1 MLSKDHFSMIT
12 RVSLGLLSLVVL
24 MVAAFTIS
32 IVSPVTWGEFP
43 PNLPLHFEAKIAHAQ
58 GGITLTK
65 TASLNVVNQ
74 NPTMPD
80 HEIVYEIILQNGPIT
95 YTSTITD
102 QMVLR
107 DVLPAGT
114 SCVNSSSTNDSVDWA
129 ENNYICLSQGV
140 SVHTLLPN
148 RQLSPNEVV
157 KFTYS
162 VVPTTTDQATLVND
176 LVTLTGGTPDVYINQ
191 PFNVQTLVNAPEWT
205 ISKSANVNTAQ
216 SGDQITYQIT
226 VRNTGSVPTFGS
238 FQITEQ
244 LPNNTTYIPTANGGT
259 LVGTTVTW
267 DFNQVLNV
275 GQSVDVDFTVQVDAG
290 LNNGDKIVNST
301 YCVSGGYVPGQT
313 CGAPVTATIFA
324 PVNIILQKTASPTPE
339 VAVGGL
345 LTYRLT
351 LENDPT
357 SGSNVVGLFVSDV
370 VPDNTDYES
379 HRFISGQD
387 PNLDQAYFDASLDI
401 AIWVINSPVDSG
413 DTVIMELV
421 VRVDDNLANGDV
433 IENSTHEIR
442 PLPGT
447 PPFTMN
453 PAPQPVT
460 TGIRG
465 PTSLDISKTTT
476 RTIVL
481 PTEQIIYTINITN
494 DSTADATSGT
504 ITEVVPQNTTW
515 DSAGSTAGWSCPSIH
530 AGTTCTY
537 DFGNLAADSPTSATF
552 AVRVNPVV
560 SDEVDE
566 IINTAI
572 INYSSANGIPPDLS
586 DNRDTHHL
594 DLAVPGVTLL
604 PSLQEGFAQPGNV
617 LTYSLDVINT
627 GTTDETILITVTNGL
642 FVASPQTMSFSLV
655 GGERREVIF
664 SISIPATAEV
674 GYRDTTGILAA
685 LESND
690 NLSDIATFVTTVAIP
705 PNLGIVK
712 GFYPS
717 ARAGEVITYGLVYIN
732 QVPNSVATGVVITE
746 TLPHFTTYV
755 GDPNLWQ
762 QIPGTRKYRHE
773 VGTLSF
779 EGNSIIF
786 PVKIDD
792 NLPVFTVF
800 DNIAEIGDD
809 GTHGPEE
816 IIIDNNSMVTTVITD
831 GTTSPPTGNGP
842 DMRIYTTASSGS
854 FGPGDQISYS
864 FMFANMGTAI
874 ANGVTI
880 RDTLP
885 DHTHFVEGTPTWR
898 PVGSE
903 YWYDVPSLLISNGP
917 SYIVTMTVQVDD
929 NLPGNVTVITN
940 SAIIVDNGHNGADLN
955 LADNS
960 TVFTNSIN
968 NPNAPNLTL
977 TKTDNNVSV
986 EPGDTLVY
994 TVNYGNSGPGIAS
1007 GVLIQEVV
1015 PANSTFNATASLSG
1029 WDCTDGAA
1037 AEEICRHNVGTLS
1050 SGASGVVQ
1058 FAVTVNQNLPS
1069 SVTSIGNIATIIDSL
1084 GNVDSAVKDTLVINN
1099 NTASTL
1105 TLTKTDNNVIV
1116 EPGDTLVYTL
1126 NYGNGGSNTV
1136 SGVLLS
1142 EVVPAN
1148 STFNATASSS
1158 GWDCMHGAVAKSVC
1172 RYNVGT
1178 LNSGESRPILFAVT
1192 INHNLP
1198 SYVTSIGNIATIID
1212 SLGNVDS
1219 AVEDTL
1225 INRAFYLPLI
1235 IKPAPID
1242 LWVEQVDV
1250 SDLSPFPGQ
1259 PVVITVTVRNN
1270 QGTAVP
1276 KSFWVDL
1283 YLSIDPITPQVN
1295 QSWSS
1300 FGLSRVP
1307 YGVVWRT
1314 YDTPNGQRLLT
1325 NLIPN
1330 DPFDPT
1336 HNYSNFIPKNIGTW
1350 DKTMGGYPINNHF
1363 REPGQYYLYVLV
1375 DSFAESGSSLGEVV
1389 ERNEQNNLY
1398 GPLIITVPGTP
1409 KRDRSPA
1416 RDVLELHYNGG
1427 RPSLGP

>member
-1 MLSKDHFSMIT
+1 MQSKDDAFMIP
-12 RVSLGLLSLVVL
+12 RRLLALVSLIMLIMGT
-24 MVAAFTIS
+24 AFTIS
-32 IVSPVTWGEFP
+32 TISLSTTNRSFP
-43 PNLPLHFEAKIAHAQ
+43 FMAEIAHAQ
-58 GGITLTK
+58 TGITITK
-65 TASLNVVNQ
+65 TADLSVVNQ

-80 HEIVYEIILQNGPIT
+80 NEITYLITLQNGPIT

-102 QMVLR
+102 LMVLR
-107 DVLPAGT
+107 NVLPAGT

-148 RQLSPNEVV
+148 RQLSPNDVV

-176 LVTLTGGTPDVYINQ
+176 LVTLTGGIPNVNISQ

-205 ISKSANVNTAQ
+205 ISKSANMNTAQ

-244 LPNNTTYIPTANGGT
+244 LPNNTSFVSASDSGT
-259 LVGTTVTW
+259 QVNNTVTW

-275 GQSVDVDFTVQVDAG
+275 NQSVTVDFTVQVDAG
-290 LNNGDKIVNST
+290 LNNNDLITNST

-313 CGAPVTATIFA
+313 CGDPVDITIFA

-339 VAVGGL
+339 VNVGAL
-345 LTYRLT
+345 LTYQLT
-351 LENDPT
+351 LTNDPT

-370 VPDNTDYES
+370 VPDNTSYDS
-379 HRFISGQD
+379 HRFIGSWQ
-387 PNLDQAYFDASLDI
+387 NNNNSAYFDTSLDI
-401 AIWVINSPVDSG
+401 AVWVINDPVNSG

-465 PTSLDISKTTT
+465 PTALSISKTTT

-494 DSTADATSGT
+494 TSTADATSGT

-515 DSAGSTAGWSCPSIH
+515 DSAGSSSGWNCPSIN
-530 AGTTCTY
+530 AGTTCIY
-537 DFGNLAADSPTSATF
+537 GFGNLAANSSTSVNF
-552 AVRVNPVV
+552 AVRVNPAV
-560 SDEVDE
+560 SNSTDE
-566 IINTAI
+566 IVNTAVI
-572 INYSSANGIPPDLS
+572 DYSSTNGISPDLS
-586 DNRDTHHL
+586 DNQDTHRL

-604 PSLQEGFAQPGNV
+604 PSLQEGFGQATPGSV
-617 LTYSLDVINT
+617 LTYSLSVINT

-642 FVASPQTMSFSLV
+642 FVANPPTMSLSLA
-655 GGERREVIF
+655 GGERQDVIF
-664 SISIPATAEV
+664 SVSIPATATI
-674 GYRDTTGILAA
+674 GYRDTTGILAV
-685 LESND
+685 LESD
-690 NLSDIATFVTTVAIP
+690 PTLRDIATFVTTVVIP
-705 PNLGIVK
+705 PDLAVVK
-712 GFYPS
+712 GFYPN
-717 ARAGEVITYGLVYIN
+717 AQAGEVITYGLVYVN
-732 QVPNSVATGVVITE
+732 QVPNSIATGVVITE
-746 TLPHFTTYV
+746 TLPQFTTYV

-762 QIPGTRKYRHE
+762 PVPGTRKYRHE
-773 VGTLSF
+773 IGTLNF
-779 EGNSIIF
+779 GGNTVIF
-786 PVKIDD
+786 QVKIDD
-792 NLPVFTVF
+792 DLPVFTVF
-800 DNIAEIGDD
+800 DNIAEIADD
-809 GTHGPEE
+809 GTHGPED
-816 IIIDNNSMVTTVITD
+816 IIIDNNSQITTMITD
-831 GTTSPPTGNGP
+831 GTTIPSMNGP
-842 DMRIYTTASSGS
+842 NLTIRKTASDES
-854 FGPGDQISYS
+854 FSPGEQINYNLI
-864 FMFANMGTAI
+864 FANIGNVTAQ
-874 ANGVTI
+874 GVTI

-885 DHTHFVEGTPTWR
+885 DHTRFVEGTPNWR

-903 YWYDVPSLLISNGP
+903 YWYDVPSLLVSNGP
-917 SYIVTMTVQVDD
+917 SQIVTMTVQVDD

-940 SAIIVDNGHNGADLN
+940 SATIADDERNGADISP
-955 LADNS
+955 ADNS
-960 TVFTNSIN
+960 TVFASSIN
-968 NPNAPNLTL
+968 NPNAPSLSL
-977 TKTDNNVSV
+977 TKTDNDVSAN
-986 EPGDTLVY
+986 PGDTIVY
-994 TVNYGNSGPGIAS
+994 QITYGNDGPGSAS
-1007 GVLIQEVV
+1007 GVLMSEIV
-1015 PANSTFNATASLSG
+1015 PANSTFNETASSSG
-1029 WDCTDGAA
+1029 WGCRDGAKP
-1037 AEEICRHNVGTLS
+1037 ESICLYNIGTLS
-1050 SGASGVVQ
+1050 NGTSDQAL
-1058 FAVTVNQNLPS
+1058 FAVRVDQNLS
-1069 SVTSIGNIATIIDSL
+1069 SNVTSIGNIATLVDSL
-1084 GNVDSAVKDTLVINN
+1084 GNVATAVEDTPIGDDN
-1099 NTASTL
+1099 STL
-1105 TLTKTDNNVIV
+1105 SLNKTDNGVSV
-1116 EPGDTLVYTL
+1116 SSGSTLIYEL
-1126 NYGNGGSNTV
+1126 SYSNNGS
-1136 SGVLLS
+1136 SSMSEVLLS

-1178 LNSGESRPILFAVT
+1178 LSSGESGVVRFAVT

-1212 SLGNVDS
+1212 SLGNVAS
-1219 AVEDTL
+1219 AVEDTP

-1235 IKPAPID
+1235 VKPAPID

-1259 PVVITVTVRNN
+1259 PVVIEVLVQNSHGSVT
-1270 QGTAVP
+1270 P
-1276 KSFWVDL
+1276 SSFWIDL
-1283 YLSIDPITPQVN
+1283 YLSTEPITPRVN

-1307 YGVVWRT
+1307 HGVVWRT

-1336 HNYSNFIPKNIGTW
+1336 HNYSNFIPNNIGTW
-1350 DKTMGGYPINNHF
+1350 DKTVGGYPINNTF

-1375 DSFAESGSSLGEVV
+1375 DSYSESGSSLGEVV

-1398 GPLIITVPGTP
+1398 GPLIITVPGASRRDTP
-1409 KRDRSPA
+1409 PVDTP
-1416 RDVLELHYNGG
+1416 LELHHDGD
-1427 RPSLGP
+1427 RPSLGVGVE